1 MALLGFDKSKA
12 LKAAEKY
19 VLQGKLSNAIDEYSK
34 ILKRDPKDLM
44 TLNTIGDL
52 YDRDGKRG
60 EALKC
65 FYDLAEKSVEAG
77 FIPRAIAVYKR
88 VTKLDSDAI
97 PPLLKLGELFSMQG
111 LLRDARTHYLQAVEL
126 HMRRGEKEQARE
138 VFEKV
143 LMLDL
148 ENPKLQLRMAELYA
162 ETGKQAEAVTTYLG
176 AIERF
181 LDVNEHGEA
190 NRGIEE
196 LERLDPGNAEAKV
209 LRGRMYV
216 EQGNLD
222 RAIQTLQ
229 SIPTA
234 ASNKGAL
241 NWLFHAYMKQ
251 GDAANAR
258 EIATQL
264 LDLHSDF
271 AGLGQV
277 CEKLLED
284 GQAEDA
290 LGIYQKAWEHPAAQE
305 SPGALADGLK
315 KILTSHPSHPG
326 VLDLLWQ
333 VHQRAGN
340 RGEAQEIG
348 EALAHL
354 YVTSGEI
361 EKAREICGKLV
372 EMAPEN
378 PEFRQLLRQV
388 NSRLGG
394 ESPAA
399 TEEAEPVAA
408 MGMEMGL
415 GGEEPAVRQGEL
427 SPREEEIVQNSVTE
441 SDLYI
446 TYRQFS
452 QSIDVLE
459 KALAEVPGNITL
471 LEHLLQVCDQSGD
484 YQKAASCAE
493 SLTEAYV
500 MLGDGERATQY
511 GELTVNLQQ
520 KAAQAEAP
528 AAEQEASYVTEP
540 EPAPAEEAP
549 SEPQVREVDLSM
561 EWAALSGSEAA
572 PSAADSIAEE
582 IEFYLQASLTS
593 DAEAALS
600 RLRAEFPTHPSLADF
615 GGRLAGLQGEAAPA
629 AEAAPPEEAALPEET
644 GMPEA
649 EAAPPAE
656 EPQPA
661 AVPVVQEA
669 PSLEEP
675 AVEAPPEEEAARPE
689 EPAIPEPEP
698 ALPVEAAPPAAPME
712 PPAAPA
718 TQDQDFVLEDIFAS
732 AGSFSG
738 PSAFELSL
746 DASEAPAVPAPLR
759 LAAPPQDKFADLAD
773 ALGDMLGD
781 EPATPSKAAPPP
793 PPPPAATPAP
803 PQAEASG
810 PASGGLLDDVFA
822 EFRDEMDEPAGGG
835 GDIETHYNMGIAFKE
850 MALYDE
856 AIGEFQKAHHLA
868 EQAKDTSNLV
878 QCCSLL
884 ATCFIEKGLPLL
896 AVRWYET
903 ALGAPGLDPDSS
915 VALLYETGS
924 AYEMAGD
931 KAAALKS
938 FMEVYARNIDYR
950 NVSDRIRDLQ

>member
-19 VLQGKLSNAIDEYSK
+19 VLQGKLSNAIDEYNK
-34 ILKRDPKDLM
+34 ILRRDPKDLM

-52 YDRDGKRG
+52 YDRDGKRE

-65 FYDLAEKSVEAG
+65 FHDLAEKSVEAG

-88 VTKLDSDAI
+88 ITKLDSRSI

-111 LLRDARTHYLQAVEL
+111 LLRDARTNYLQAVEL

-162 ETGKQAEAVTTYLG
+162 ETAKQAETVATYLG
-176 AIERF
+176 AVERF
-181 LDVNEHGEA
+181 LDRNEHGEA
-190 NRGIEE
+190 NRGIDE
-196 LERLDPGNAEAKV
+196 LERLDPENAEAKV

-216 EQGNLD
+216 EQENLD

-229 SIPTA
+229 SIPSP

-241 NWLFHAYMKQ
+241 NWLFHAYVKQ
-251 GDAANAR
+251 GDSAKAR
-258 EIATQL
+258 DIATQL

-284 GQAEDA
+284 GQAEEA

-326 VLDLLWQ
+326 VLDLLWH

-361 EKAREICGKLV
+361 EKAREICAELV

-388 NSRLGG
+388 DSGRPGG
-394 ESPAA
+394 SPAA
-399 TEEAEPVAA
+399 TEEPEPVAA
-408 MGMEMGL
+408 MAADMGF
-415 GGEEPAVRQGEL
+415 GGEEPAVQQGTL
-427 SPREEEIVQNSVTE
+427 SPREEEIVRNSVTE
-441 SDLYI
+441 SDMYV

-452 QSIDVLE
+452 QSIEVLE
-459 KALAEVPGNITL
+459 EALAEVPGNITL
-471 LEHLLQVCDQSGD
+471 LEQLLQVCDHSGN
-484 YQKAASCAE
+484 YGKAASCAE
-493 SLTEAYV
+493 SLTEVYV
-500 MLGDGERATQY
+500 MLGDGDRATQY

-520 KAAQAEAP
+520 KAAQAEPPVTEEAP
-528 AAEQEASYVTEP
+528 PVAEP
-540 EPAPAEEAP
+540 EPAPAEP
-549 SEPQVREVDLSM
+549 TTSEPQVREVDLSM
-561 EWAALSGSEAA
+561 EWAALSGSDAAPAAA
-572 PSAADSIAEE
+572 PSTADSIAEE
-582 IEFYLQASLTS
+582 IEFYIQASLAS
-593 DAEAALS
+593 DAETALS
-600 RLRAEFPTHPSLADF
+600 RLRAEFPSHPSLADF
-615 GGRLAGLQGEAAPA
+615 EARLAALHGEAAPVEEA
-629 AEAAPPEEAALPEET
+629 AQPEEAAVQEPERAPPVEEPLPADIPVVEEAASLEDLPAVEAPPAEKAAPPEEAA
-644 GMPEA
+644 
-649 EAAPPAE
+649 
-656 EPQPA
+656 
-661 AVPVVQEA
+661 
-669 PSLEEP
+669 
-675 AVEAPPEEEAARPE
+675 
-689 EPAIPEPEP
+689 IPEPEQ
-698 ALPVEAAPPAAPME
+698 ALPEEPAPPAAPIE
-712 PPAAPA
+712 APPAPA
-718 TQDQDFVLEDIFAS
+718 TQEQDFVLEDMPAPG
-732 AGSFSG
+732 GSSPG
-738 PSAFELSL
+738 HSEFELSL
-746 DASEAPAVPAPLR
+746 DAAEAPPPP
-759 LAAPPQDKFADLAD
+759 AAPPQDKLADLAD

-781 EPATPSKAAPPP
+781 EPAMPPKAAP

-803 PQAEASG
+803 PQAAASD

-856 AIGEFQKAHHLA
+856 AIGEFQKAHYLA
-868 EQAKDTSNLV
+868 EKAKDTSNLV

-884 ATCFIEKGLPLL
+884 ATCFLEKGLPLL
-896 AVRWYET
+896 AVKMVPNGPGCPR
-903 ALGAPGLDPDSS
+903 LGPGKFSGAPL
-915 VALLYETGS
+915 
-924 AYEMAGD
+924 
-931 KAAALKS
+931 
-938 FMEVYARNIDYR
+938 RNR
-950 NVSDRIRDLQ
+950 FRL

>member
-19 VLQGKLSNAIDEYSK
+19 VLQGKLSNAIDEYNK

-52 YDRDGKRG
+52 YDRDGKRE

-88 VTKLDSDAI
+88 ITKLDSESI
-97 PPLLKLGELFSMQG
+97 PPFLKLGELFSMQG

-126 HMRRGEKEQARE
+126 NMRRGEKEQARE

-162 ETGKQAEAVTTYLG
+162 ETGKQAEAVSTYLG

-181 LDVNEHGEA
+181 LDLNEHGEA
-190 NRGIEE
+190 NRGIEQ
-196 LERLDPGNAEAKV
+196 LERLEPENIEAKV

-216 EQGNLD
+216 EQGNFA

-229 SIPTA
+229 SIPSPS
-234 ASNKGAL
+234 SNKGAL

-251 GDAANAR
+251 GDSAKAR

-284 GQAEDA
+284 GQAEEA
-290 LGIYQKAWEHPAAQE
+290 LAIYQTAWEHPAAQE

-315 KILTSHPSHPG
+315 KILTSQPSHAG
-326 VLDLLWQ
+326 VLDLLWR

-348 EALAHL
+348 EALAHR
-354 YVTSGEI
+354 YVTSGEV
-361 EKAREICGKLV
+361 EKAREICAELV
-372 EMAPEN
+372 EMAPDN
-378 PEFRQLLRQV
+378 QEFRQLLRQV
-388 NSRLGG
+388 DSRLGVS
-394 ESPAA
+394 SPAGA
-399 TEEAEPVAA
+399 EGPEPVAA
-408 MGMEMGL
+408 MAVDL
-415 GGEEPAVRQGEL
+415 SPGEEGSAAQTL
-427 SPREEEIVQNSVTE
+427 SPREEEIIRNSVTE

-471 LEHLLQVCDQSGD
+471 LEQLLQVCDQSGD
-484 YQKAASCAE
+484 YRKAASCAE

-500 MLGDGERATQY
+500 MKGDGERATQY
-511 GELTVNLQQ
+511 GELTVSLQQ
-520 KAAQAEAP
+520 KAAQTEAP
-528 AAEQEASYVTEP
+528 AAEEAPSVVEP
-540 EPAPAEEAP
+540 EPPPAEEAP

-561 EWAALSGSEAA
+561 EWAALSSSESAPAA
-572 PSAADSIAEE
+572 AASAADNVAEE
-582 IEFYLQASLTS
+582 IEFYLQASLAS
-593 DAEAALS
+593 DAETALS
-600 RLRAEFPTHPSLADF
+600 RLRTEAPSHPSLADF
-615 GGRLAGLQGEAAPA
+615 EARLAALQGEAAPV
-629 AEAAPPEEAALPEET
+629 EEAAQPEET
-644 GMPEA
+644 SIQEA
-649 EAAPPAE
+649 EPAVSAE
-656 EPQPA
+656 EPTEMI
-661 AVPVVQEA
+661 PVTEEA

-675 AVEAPPEEEAARPE
+675 PAEEAAPPPE
-689 EPAIPEPEP
+689 LEPEPEP
-698 ALPVEAAPPAAPME
+698 VAAAPPAAPG
-712 PPAAPA
+712 PAQVAA
-718 TQDQDFVLEDIFAS
+718 AKEHDLDLEDLLAPTGSS
-732 AGSFSG
+732 AGN
-738 PSAFELSL
+738 SAFELSL
-746 DASEAPAVPAPLR
+746 EAEAPQASN
-759 LAAPPQDKFADLAD
+759 KFADLAD
-773 ALGDMLGD
+773 ALGGARGD
-781 EPATPSKAAPPP
+781 KPAAAPPKGS

-803 PQAEASG
+803 PQAAASG
-810 PASGGLLDDVFA
+810 SPSGGLLDDVFA
-822 EFRDEMDEPAGGG
+822 EFRDEMDEPASGSE
-835 GDIETHYNMGIAFKE
+835 DIETHYNMGVAFKE

-868 EQAKDTSNLV
+868 EQAKDTSNLI
-878 QCCSLL
+878 QCCTLL
-884 ATCFIEKGLPLL
+884 ATCFLEKGLPLL
-896 AVRWYET
+896 AVQWYQT
-903 ALGAPGLDPDSS
+903 ALSSPGLDPESS

>member
-19 VLQGKLSNAIDEYSK
+19 VLQGKLSNAIDEYNK

-52 YDRDGKRG
+52 YDRDGKRE

-88 VTKLDSDAI
+88 ITKLDSEAI
-97 PPLLKLGELFSMQG
+97 APLLKLGELFSMQG

-126 HMRRGEKEQARE
+126 HMRRGEKSQARE

-162 ETGKQAEAVTTYLG
+162 ETGKQGEAVTTYLG

-181 LDVNEHGEA
+181 LDLNEQGEA
-190 NRGIEE
+190 SRGIDE
-196 LERLDPGNAEAKV
+196 LERLDPKNAEAKV

-216 EQGNLD
+216 EQGNFA

-229 SIPTA
+229 SIPSP
-234 ASNKGAL
+234 ASNKGAQ

-251 GDAANAR
+251 GDSAKAR
-258 EIATQL
+258 DIATQL

-277 CEKLLED
+277 CEKLLEE
-284 GQAEDA
+284 GQAEEA
-290 LGIYQKAWEHPAAQE
+290 LGIYQKVWEHPAAQE
-305 SPGALADGLK
+305 SPGTLADGLK
-315 KILTSHPSHPG
+315 KILTAHPSHAG

-340 RGEAQEIG
+340 RGEAEEIG

-354 YVTSGEI
+354 YVTSGEM
-361 EKAREICGKLV
+361 EKAREICAELV
-372 EMAPEN
+372 EMVPEN

-388 NSRLGG
+388 NSRLPGG
-394 ESPAA
+394 S
-399 TEEAEPVAA
+399 PVAA
-408 MGMEMGL
+408 EGPEPMAAMAVDVGF
-415 GGEEPAVRQGEL
+415 GGEEPAVQQGTL
-427 SPREEEIVQNSVTE
+427 SPRDEEIVRNSVTE
-441 SDLYI
+441 SDLYV

-452 QSIDVLE
+452 QAIEVLE
-459 KALAEVPGNITL
+459 KALVDIPGNITL
-471 LEHLLQVCDQSGD
+471 LEQLLQVCDHSGD
-484 YQKAASCAE
+484 YRKAASCAE

-500 MLGDGERATQY
+500 MLGDGDRATQY

-520 KAAQAEAP
+520 KAAQSQAPVAEEAP
-528 AAEQEASYVTEP
+528 PVAEP
-540 EPAPAEEAP
+540 EPAPVEPAP

-561 EWAALSGSEAA
+561 EWAALSGSDAAAAAA

-582 IEFYLQASLTS
+582 IEFYLQASLAS
-593 DAEAALS
+593 DAETALS
-600 RLRAEFPTHPSLADF
+600 RLREEFPSHPSLADF
-615 GGRLAGLQGEAAPA
+615 EARLVALHGEAAPV
-629 AEAAPPEEAALPEET
+629 EAAIQETEPAPPVEEPLPADVPVVQEASFEE
-644 GMPEA
+644 PFVE
-649 EAAPPAE
+649 APPAE
-656 EPQPA
+656 EPAQPEEAGIPEFEPDLPGGPAPHAA
-661 AVPVVQEA
+661 AVG
-669 PSLEEP
+669 L
-675 AVEAPPEEEAARPE
+675 
-689 EPAIPEPEP
+689 
-698 ALPVEAAPPAAPME
+698 
-712 PPAAPA
+712 PAAPA
-718 TQDQDFVLEDIFAS
+718 AQEQDLDLEDLFAPAGS
-732 AGSFSG
+732 AGG
-738 PSAFELSL
+738 HAAFELSL
-746 DASEAPAVPAPLR
+746 DAP
-759 LAAPPQDKFADLAD
+759 AAPPPAAPAQDKFADLAG

-781 EPATPSKAAPPP
+781 EPAKPPKAAPPP
-793 PPPPAATPAP
+793 PPRAATPAP
-803 PQAEASG
+803 PQAAASG
-810 PASGGLLDDVFA
+810 PAPGGLLDDVFA

-884 ATCFIEKGLPLL
+884 AICFIEKGLPLL
-896 AVRWYET
+896 AVRWYQT
-903 ALGAPGLDPDSS
+903 ALGAPGLDPEISL
-915 VALLYETGS
+915 ALLYETGS